1 MRKSDHWESCKSLY
15 PELELRTDTESRGY
29 LFDLR
34 NLPLEMA
41 IKALSAP
48 FWDTIDR
55 MEHDGSVKDV
65 AFSPDGKHLATAS
78 ADKTARIWG
87 LDDMIEEACGRLTRN
102 LSPKEWKTY
111 MGWRKII
118 TRLALNFLKDL
129 RLERNIESAIIQ
141 KEKAMSIRRDAPG
154 NRMNVHSN
162 LGC

>member
-1 MRKSDHWESCKSLY
+1 MGIRRYDRRSLR
-15 PELELRTDTESRGY
+15 PPDTQ
-29 LFDLR
+29 
-34 NLPLEMA
+34 
-41 IKALSAP
+41 
-48 FWDTIDR
+48 
-55 MEHDGSVKDV
+55 
-65 AFSPDGKHLATAS
+65 
-78 ADKTARIWG
+78 
-87 LDDMIEEACGRLTRN
+87 
-102 LSPKEWKTY
+102 PKEWKTY